1 MILAR
6 AFRTISI
13 VLVLAAILLGTQLPV
28 LAQYDTGSIVGI
40 VHDQTGAAVA
50 DAKVK
55 VTNTKT
61 GRVYEVTTDSGGNY
75 EVSGLPAGPYQVEA
89 EKTGFKLARVAD
101 IVLYATDRRSIDVN
115 LPVGTATDQV
125 TVVADVVSVNTQG
138 SETGASIDSN
148 KVSNLPLNGRDFTS
162 LLALVPGSVTTGAF
176 GQNSLGGFETTFA
189 GVNVLLDGADAT
201 RIDVNATS
209 TQLGRQESRISRAS
223 IDSIQEFKVL
233 SSTYSAEYGR
243 STGDIVN
250 VITKSGGNDFH
261 GTAFDY
267 FRNDVMDAKNYFET
281 QPTPL
286 RLNQF
291 GGNFSGPVRKEKL
304 FFFVNYEGVR
314 QIVTTPINDVV
325 VLGKQVRSKFVPA
338 MKPVIDAIPLP
349 NISTPVVFPPQMP
362 GGAPIP
368 RPDLGF
374 FDGNL
379 RNTLREDTG
388 SIKIDYNAGQRD
400 TFTFRYNIADS
411 FTSTQY
417 GVAVGQVSPSSSRNH
432 LFKAS
437 WNHTLTSSLLNEFGI
452 AFNRPQTDSL
462 GGGGNFPIF
471 QCSAFFLCGPTNQ
484 FGATPG
490 PALFSSL
497 RPQHSLQFLDTL
509 SWAHGTHTVRAG
521 FDIRHAVTHDTLQPQ
536 DFLTFDTIDNFEKGQ
551 ALQLSTLGYNKV
563 GVQNTNYGFFVQD
576 DIRLRP
582 TFTLNLGLRYEYN
595 TVLQGDLI
603 GNFDIATLTLLPQ
616 GAPLYKPD
624 RNNFGPRIGFSWD
637 PFGHGKTVLRGGFG
651 VFYSPMLTGA
661 ALGLASNY
669 QQSFNVN
676 LFDVLF
682 FGTRTCNPP
691 YFLTYPIPDPLPVCT
706 PPLPANVT
714 GLDQNIR
721 DTYSMHWSL
730 GVQHELIR
738 NTVVEL
744 SYVGNRGVKLPAG
757 AAYAGEELNLSPFPG
772 GANQI
777 PNANFGQVR
786 RFGNFVNS
794 NYHSLQASIRRR
806 VAKGV
811 NVDANYTWAHELDDA
826 VNILT
831 GAYQNSHNPNLDYGS
846 GDIDVRHNFTVG
858 AVWDIPAPLSLP
870 GKLVR
875 GWQISS
881 LLQARS
887 GLPFTIALAPPF
899 LGADQLRPNL
909 TGEPIRPADYSV
921 PGVPGDPTHL
931 QLNPAAFAPPGA
943 NKFGNL
949 GRNTGRGPGFT
960 QWDASFSKTTQISE
974 KVRVQFR
981 GELFN
986 LLNHPNFA
994 NPDAFLSDQAFGAST
1009 STIANHVGTGTSRQA
1024 QLALKLLF

>member
-1 MILAR
+1 MIQAR
-6 AFRTISI
+6 AFRTFTTVI
-13 VLVLAAILLGTQLPV
+13 VVVAGFLCTQLPS

-40 VHDQTGAAVA
+40 VHDQTGAAIA
-50 DAKVK
+50 GAKVK

-61 GRVYEVTTDSGGNY
+61 GRVYEVTTDSAGNY
-75 EVSGLPAGPYQVEA
+75 EVPGLPAGPYQVEA
-89 EKTGFKLARVAD
+89 EKTGFKVAHVED
-101 IVLYATDRRSIDVN
+101 IVLYATDRKSINVS
-115 LPVGTATDQV
+115 LPLGTTSEQV
-125 TVVADVVSVNTQG
+125 TVVADVTTVNTQS

-148 KVSNLPLNGRDFTS
+148 KVLNLPLNGRDFTS
-162 LLALVPGSVTTGAF
+162 LIALVPGAITTGAF

-201 RIDVNATS
+201 RIDVNAVS
-209 TQLGRQESRISRAS
+209 TQLGRQESRVSRAS

-267 FRNDVMDAKNYFET
+267 FRNDIMDAKNYFAT
-281 QPTPL
+281 QNTPL

-291 GGNFSGPVRKEKL
+291 GGNLSGPLRTDKL

-314 QIVTTPINDVV
+314 QIITTPATNVV
-325 VLGKQVRSKFVPA
+325 VLGQAVRSTFAPV

-349 NISTPVVFPPQMP
+349 TVAGPVIFRGQGP
-362 GGAPIP
+362 GGTDVI
-368 RPDLGF
+368 RTDLGY

-388 SIKIDYNAGQRD
+388 SIKIDYNAGPKD
-400 TFTFRYNIADS
+400 AFAFRYNIADS

-417 GVAVGQVSPSSSRNH
+417 GVAAGQVSPSTSRNH
-432 LFKAS
+432 LFKGT
-437 WNHTLTSSLLNEFGI
+437 WNHTITPRLLNEFGV

-462 GGGGNFPIF
+462 GGGGNFPVF
-471 QCSAFFLCGPTNQ
+471 QCSAFWGCNPQTD

-490 PALFSSL
+490 PALFSSR
-497 RPQHSLQFLDTL
+497 RPQHSIQFLDTL
-509 SWAHGTHTVRAG
+509 SWVRGIHTIRAG
-521 FDIRHAVTHDTLQPQ
+521 LDIRHAVTHDALDPQ
-536 DFLTFDTIDNFEKGQ
+536 DFLAFDGIDNFKKGQ
-551 ALQLSTLGYNKV
+551 ALQLSTLGHTMV

-582 TFTLNLGLRYEYN
+582 TLTLNLGLRYEYN

-624 RNNFGPRIGFSWD
+624 RNNFGPRVGFSWD
-637 PFGHGKTVLRGGFG
+637 PTGHGKTAVRGGFG

-661 ALGLASNY
+661 ALGMASNY
-669 QQSFNVN
+669 QQSFNFN
-676 LFDVLF
+676 FFDLL
-682 FGTRTCNPP
+682 FGTRTCTPS
-691 YFLTYPIPDPLPVCT
+691 YGLTYPVPDPLPTCN

-721 DTYSMHWSL
+721 DTYSMHWSF
-730 GVQHELIR
+730 GVQQELIR
-738 NTVVEL
+738 NTVLEV

-757 AAYAGEELNLSPFPG
+757 AAYAGEELNLSPFA
-772 GANQI
+772 GAPNQI
-777 PNANFGQVR
+777 SPKFGQIR
-786 RFGNFVNS
+786 RFGNFINS
-794 NYHSLQASIRRR
+794 DYHALQASLRRR

-831 GAYQNSHNPNLDYGS
+831 GAYQNSHNPNLDYAS
-846 GDIDVRHNFTVG
+846 GDIDVRHNFTLG
-858 AVWDIPAPLSLP
+858 AVWDLP
-870 GKLVR
+870 TASWLPKRLGQ

-887 GLPFTIALAPPF
+887 GLPYTIALAAPF
-899 LGADQLRPNL
+899 FGTDQIRPNL
-909 TGEPIRPADYSV
+909 VPGVSVHPSNYSV
-921 PGVPGDPTHL
+921 PDN
-931 QLNPAAFAPPGA
+931 QLNPGAFSAPPNG
-943 NKFGNL
+943 KYGDL

-960 QWDASFSKTTQISE
+960 QWDASFAKTTQLTE
-974 KVRVQFR
+974 KLRLQFR

-986 LLNHPNFA
+986 LFNHPNFA
-994 NPDAFLSDQAFGAST
+994 NPISFLNDANFGKST
-1009 STIANHVGTGTSRQA
+1009 ATIANHVGTGTSRQG
-1024 QLALKLLF
+1024 QLVLKLIF

>member
-1 MILAR
+1 MIQAR
-6 AFRTISI
+6 AFRMVSI
-13 VLVLAAILLGTQLPV
+13 VLVLVAALLSTQLPAF
-28 LAQYDTGSIVGI
+28 AQYDTGSIVGI
-40 VHDQTGAAVA
+40 VHDQTGGAVA

-61 GRVYEVTTDSGGNY
+61 GRVYEVTTDGGGNY
-75 EVSGLPAGPYQVEA
+75 EVSGLPAGPYRVEA
-89 EKTGFKLARVAD
+89 EKSGFKVARVAD

-115 LPVGTATDQV
+115 LPVGAATDQV

-138 SETGASIDSN
+138 SETGVSIDSN

-162 LLALVPGSVTTGAF
+162 LLALVPGSITTGAF

-267 FRNDVMDAKNYFET
+267 FRNDVMDTKNYFET
-281 QPTPL
+281 LPTPL

-291 GGNFSGPVRKEKL
+291 GGNFSGPVKKDKL

-314 QIVTTPINDVV
+314 QIVTTPITDVP
-325 VLGKQVRSKFVPA
+325 VLGQQVRSQFVAA

-349 NISTPVVFPPQMP
+349 TVPGPVIFAGAGP
-362 GGAPIP
+362 GGTDVV

-374 FDGNL
+374 FNGNL

-417 GVAVGQVSPSSSRNH
+417 GIAVGQTSPSFSRNH

-471 QCSAFFLCGPTNQ
+471 QCSAFFGCGPTNE

-490 PALFSSL
+490 PDLFSSL

-509 SWAHGTHTVRAG
+509 SWARGIHTIKAG
-521 FDIRHAVTHDTLQPQ
+521 LDIRHAVTHDTLQPQ
-536 DFLTFDTIDNFEKGQ
+536 DFLAFDTIGNFEKGQ

-603 GNFDIATLTLLPQ
+603 GNFDIATRTLLPQ

-669 QQSFNVN
+669 QPTFSFNI
-676 LFDVLF
+676 FDLF
-682 FGTRTCNPP
+682 FGTRSCTPF
-691 YFLTYPIPDPLPVCT
+691 YGLTFPVPDPLPTCT
-706 PPLPANVT
+706 PALPANVT
-714 GLDQNIR
+714 GLDRNIR

-730 GVQHELIR
+730 GVQHEILR
-738 NTVVEL
+738 NTVAEL
-744 SYVGNRGVKLPAG
+744 SYVANRGVKLPAG
-757 AAYAGEELNLSPFPG
+757 AAYAGEELNLSPFG
-772 GANQI
+772 GPNQLS
-777 PNANFGQVR
+777 PNFGQIR
-786 RFGNFVNS
+786 RFGNFINS
-794 NYHSLQASIRRR
+794 NYESLQASVRRR
-806 VAKGV
+806 VGKGV
-811 NVDANYTWAHELDDA
+811 NIDANYTWAHELDDA

-858 AVWDIPAPLSLP
+858 AVWDIPAPSSWP
-870 GKLVR
+870 AKLGR

-887 GLPFTIALAPPF
+887 GLPFTIAIASPF
-899 LGADQLRPNL
+899 LGIDQLRPNL
-909 TGEPIRPADYSV
+909 TGQPVRPANYSV
-921 PGVPGDPTHL
+921 PGIPGDKTHL
-931 QLNPAAFAPPGA
+931 QLNPDAFTPPAAG
-943 NKFGNL
+943 KFGDV

-960 QWDASFSKTTQISE
+960 QWDASFSKTTEISE
-974 KVRVQFR
+974 KIRVQFR

-994 NPDAFLSDQAFGAST
+994 NPDGFTSDPTFGAST
-1009 STIANHVGTGTSRQA
+1009 ATIANHVGTGTSRQV
-1024 QLALKLLF
+1024 QLVLKLLF